1 MTRADMLPLLPSGEM
16 LATLLAGRPVPAH
29 RHPQL
34 VDAVHELIRLHHA
47 HRAALADLALE
58 GLPELA
64 LRQAA
69 TAAVTAAAD
78 IEATVDAIDTV
89 VAARL
94 RTDHPGTAPTPFAAA
109 PCPVHTET
117 VGAVL
122 SRAARLAGKIH
133 EHSDGR
139 EHLPAAAAIDSLL
152 AGYAH
157 LRAELMAG
165 RLRTP
170 ATS

>member
-16 LATLLAGRPVPAH
+16 LATLLAGRPVPTH
-29 RHPQL
+29 RHPQI
-34 VDAVHELIRLHHA
+34 VDAVQELIRLHRA
-47 HRAALADLALE
+47 HRTALADLALE
-58 GLPELA
+58 GLAEPA
-64 LRQAA
+64 LRQSA

-78 IEATVDAIDTV
+78 IEAIVVAVDIV

-94 RTDHPGTAPTPFAAA
+94 HTDHPGTVPTPFAAA

-117 VGAVL
+117 VGAIL
-122 SRAARLAGKIH
+122 SRAALLAGEIH
-133 EHSDGR
+133 EHSEGR
-139 EHLPAAAAIDSLL
+139 EHLPAAAALDSLL

-165 RLRTP
+165 RLRAP